1 MCTNPLKKAKDI
13 DNIIRKLIKT
23 KADTVIAVHKIEDHH
38 PRRLKKIIN
47 DRLVDFMKEKRESRR
62 QDLKPFAY
70 VRSGSIYAVL
80 IYMVLNLLSHTYSY
94 YSLNNF
100 FLKHK
105 LNHF

>member
-47 DRLVDFMKEKRESRR
+47 DS
-62 QDLKPFAY
+62 
-70 VRSGSIYAVL
+70 
-80 IYMVLNLLSHTYSY
+80 
-94 YSLNNF
+94 
-100 FLKHK
+100 
-105 LNHF
+105 